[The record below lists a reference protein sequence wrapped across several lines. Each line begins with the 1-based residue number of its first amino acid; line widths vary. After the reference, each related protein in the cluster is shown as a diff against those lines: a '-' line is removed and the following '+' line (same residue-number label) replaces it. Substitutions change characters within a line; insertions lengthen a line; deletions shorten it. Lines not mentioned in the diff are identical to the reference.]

1 MEQPIQQNVEPI
13 PGYRLLERLGRGGFG
28 EVWKAEAPGG
38 MHKAIKFV
46 FGDMEGVG
54 DEGKAAEQEYKS
66 LNRVKTI
73 RHPFILSL
81 ERFEVINGQ
90 LVIVM
95 ELADCS
101 LWDRYNAC
109 VATGQQG
116 IPRAELI
123 GYLEEAA
130 EALDLMNL
138 HHQIQ
143 HLDIKPQNLFLVHRH
158 IKVADFGLAKDLE
171 GTMANLTGGI
181 TPVYAPP
188 ETFEGWVSRQ
198 SDQYS
203 LAIVYQELLTGKRPF
218 NGTNTRQLIMQHM
231 SAVPDVSPLP
241 PADRPVVFRALS
253 KAPSDRYATCADF
266 VAALKAEVNVAAP
279 GTTTPTDQDPR
290 LRPPGD
296 TPAQSAFVTE
306 RTVRSRSTG
315 LPALTTRTSKGGS
328 HFGTPVRRPAV
339 EPGVARPALRE
350 RIGDG
355 VLFPAFFVGIGGTGW
370 GVLRAL
376 RRLIQDRFD
385 RPTLP
390 HLRWLYVD
398 TEAAAADSALSDANV
413 PLSADE
419 ILHTPLRRPGHYLT
433 RDGLPSV
440 ESWLPQEDLFRIPRT
455 PATEGIRGIGRLA
468 LCDHYH
474 ALCHRI
480 RTSLEPFLK
489 ADGLAEADRQ
499 THLGIRSN
507 FPRIYV
513 ATSLSGGTGSGMF
526 LDLTYL
532 IRREV
537 RRMGYG
543 SPRAFGLLGVPAFS
557 ARTGDSRGLVNA
569 RAALTEL
576 HHYGRPGAAF
586 EAHFDTR
593 ESPVTDNE
601 RPFRRCALLPLPARY
616 DREEYFRAANKAAHV
631 AYSEIL
637 TSVGAAA
644 NPDNAEPPANP
655 LTLVGVQRLSW
666 PRGQTVRTA
675 GWLLARKTLQGWA
688 NKTDGAPG
696 LIPATAIDAVWADR
710 KLDRALIQAS
720 IEAYLNKPLIPSA
733 EQRIDDVVRSIIA
746 GEQSSRNG
754 FLRLFDLLG
763 RPRTDEANNPCEVGK
778 ALATRVKELS
788 GRADTKLLAVVLS
801 MAEQPG
807 LRLPGAEEAINLL
820 RCRLEDELAIA
831 DQQAAGIEEQAW
843 SAFVPIHYHFS
854 GPSPGIN
861 SPMPKWSEADAARQL
876 GHWAVSRLRGLI
888 ARAVASVYGDLLG
901 NLPEYVREVNVTRT
915 IIGELMKQLEAAPPR
930 VGLSEGVCRPVFPD
944 GSGSVGEAAS
954 RLLKTL
960 RTEELREFENA
971 LQARVRHECRGLAAV
986 CARPKELGPVFLAL
1000 ITDQATR
1007 FVDTHTPHLAAS
1019 HALSLQAPDPAARA
1033 AQVGEFVA
1041 AAAPPS
1047 LGFERSA
1054 PATVTVLGLP
1064 EDEASGEVKETV
1076 RQLCHG
1082 SDLYVTTSPD
1092 DIILVQEARNVS
1104 IATLPHL
1111 TAELQA
1117 AYSAD
1122 RKSPTAHARTD
1133 ISWAPVAAE

>member
-1 MEQPIQQNVEPI
+1 MNAEPI

-54 DEGKAAEQEYKS
+54 EEGKAAEQEYKS

-101 LWDRYNAC
+101 LWDRFQEC
-109 VATGQQG
+109 VASGKSG

-123 GYLEEAA
+123 AYLEEAA

-231 SAVPDVSPLP
+231 SAVPDVSALP
-241 PADRPVVFRALS
+241 PADRTVVFRALS
-253 KAPSDRYATCADF
+253 KAPADRFATCADF
-266 VAALKAEVNVAAP
+266 VTALKAEVLPAGPSVA
-279 GTTTPTDQDPR
+279 
-290 LRPPGD
+290 LPPSVDGGSRFGVTGD
-296 TPAQSAFVTE
+296 TPGYSSFATE
-306 RTVRSRSTG
+306 RTVRSRPAG
-315 LPALTTRTSKGGS
+315 LPALTTRSSKGGHTGPLS
-328 HFGTPVRRPAV
+328 PHRRPV
-339 EPGVARPALRE
+339 TEPGAARPAQRE
-350 RIGDG
+350 RVGEG
-355 VLFPAFFVGIGGTGW
+355 VLSPALIVGVGGTGW
-370 GVLRAL
+370 GILRAL
-376 RRLIQDRFD
+376 RRLIQDQFD

-398 TEAAAADSALSDANV
+398 TDPAAAESATTDPNV
-413 PLSADE
+413 ALVGDE
-419 ILHTPLRRPGHYLT
+419 VLHMPLRRPGHYLT

-440 ESWLPQEDLFRIPRT
+440 EAWLPQEDLFRIPRT
-455 PATEGIRGIGRLA
+455 PATEGVRGIGRLA

-474 ALCHRI
+474 VLCHRI
-480 RTSLEPFLK
+480 RIGLEPFLK
-489 ADGLAEADRQ
+489 ADGLAEADRL

-507 FPRIYV
+507 FPRVYV

-537 RRMGYG
+537 RRFGFG
-543 SPRAFGLLGVPAFS
+543 SPRVVGMLGVPGFS
-557 ARTGDSRGLVNA
+557 SRSGDGRALANA

-576 HHYGRPGAAF
+576 NHYGRPGAGY
-586 EAHFDTR
+586 EALFDTR
-593 ESPVTDNE
+593 EPAVQDPE
-601 RPFRRCALLPLPARY
+601 RPFRRCTLLPLPARY
-616 DREEYFRAANKAAHV
+616 DKDDYYRAANKAAHV
-631 AYSEIL
+631 AYADLL
-637 TSVGAAA
+637 TTVGREA
-644 NPDNAEPPANP
+644 NPDTAEAAANP

-666 PRGQTVRTA
+666 PRAQTVRTA
-675 GWLLARKTLQGWA
+675 GWLLARKTLQAWTS
-688 NKTDGAPG
+688 KSEGAPG
-696 LIPATAIDAVWADR
+696 LVPSTAIDAVWAER
-710 KLDRALIQAS
+710 RLERAALLGAVES
-720 IEAYLNKPLIPSA
+720 HLKKAVNPPV
-733 EQRIDDVVRSIIA
+733 EQRIEEVARGIAA
-746 GEQSSRNG
+746 GEYNSQTG

-763 RPRTDEANNPCEVGK
+763 RPRTDESNNPCEVGK
-778 ALATRVKELS
+778 ALATRVKELTVH
-788 GRADTKLLAVVLS
+788 ADNKLLAVVLS

-807 LRLPGAEEAINLL
+807 LRLPGAEEAIQLL
-820 RCRLEDELAIA
+820 RCRLDDELAQA
-831 DQQAAGIEEQAW
+831 DQEAAVIEEQARA
-843 SAFVPIHYHFS
+843 AFVPIHYHFS
-854 GPSPGIN
+854 GPAPGTQTTV
-861 SPMPKWSEADAARQL
+861 PKWNEADMAKHLR
-876 GHWAVSRLRGLI
+876 HWAVARLHGMI
-888 ARAVASVYGDLLG
+888 ARACASVYGELLG

-915 IIGELMKQLEAAPPR
+915 ILTELMKQLEATPPR

-954 RLLKTL
+954 RLVKSL
-960 RTEELREFENA
+960 RPEQLREFENA
-971 LQARVRHECRGLAAV
+971 LQARIRHECRGLAAV
-986 CARPKELGPVFLAL
+986 CARAKDLGTFFLTL
-1000 ITDQATR
+1000 MTDQATR
-1007 FVDTHTPHLAAS
+1007 FVDAQAPHIPS
-1019 HALSLQAPDPAARA
+1019 SQALSLQAQDPTARA
-1033 AQVGEFVA
+1033 AQVAEFVA
-1041 AAAPPS
+1041 AAAPPG
-1047 LGFERSA
+1047 LGLERSA
-1054 PATVTVLGLP
+1054 PPTVTVLGLP
-1064 EDEASGEVKETV
+1064 EDAASEGV
-1076 RQLCHG
+1076 RQLVAELCQG
-1082 SDLYVTTSPD
+1082 TDLRVTTSPD
-1092 DIILVQEARNVS
+1092 DIILLQEARDVS
-1104 IATLPHL
+1104 LSSLPHL
-1111 TAELQA
+1111 TAELGT
-1117 AYSAD
+1117 AYSANE
-1122 RKSPTAHARTD
+1122 RRPATSHARTD
-1133 ISWAPVAAE
+1133 ISWAPVGTE